1 MNSKM
6 PNKSTSTIS
15 NIKTLKHK
23 SPLQL
28 STFQTNGLDQLKYL
42 RLNKA
47 DPCNSRIVISSYPQV
62 ENNRFQIQFTKMIST
77 RAITQHNIIS
87 ACKAN
92 SRFFGDH
99 RARPHIP
106 TKHSTAYVW
115 QFQISIQVEPLLWKG
130 MFQIPE

>member
-6 PNKSTSTIS
+6 PNNATSTIS
-15 NIKTLKHK
+15 NIKTFKHK

-28 STFQTNGLDQLKYL
+28 STFQTNCLDQLKYL

-47 DPCNSRIVISSYPQV
+47 DPCNSRIVISSYPRV
-62 ENNRFQIQFTKMIST
+62 ENNRFQIQFTKMIRSFSF
-77 RAITQHNIIS
+77 QQKCNNSFS

-106 TKHSTAYVW
+106 TKHSTVC
-115 QFQISIQVEPLLWKG
+115 LLYTSDAAD
-130 MFQIPE
+130 E